1 MKKIKS
7 SRLLVI
13 AGIIFILAGIFCW
26 LNPLWS
32 YVHLVRFSGIA
43 LLLSGIILMVSSS
56 YADMSFAKEKTSMRI
71 DGILD
76 IIFGILLIFN
86 PLLTFF
92 ILPFLIA
99 CWILCKGIMKII
111 IAVLFRKQLR
121 GWLFILALGIIAV
134 IFSLVIIYSPLNHS
148 DERTKIIGTFFICLG
163 VVLIFDSIKLRRMHE
178 TANLLF

>member
-13 AGIIFILAGIFCW
+13 AGIIFILAGIFCL

-43 LLLSGIILMVSSS
+43 LLLSGIILTISSS
-56 YADMSFAKEKTSMRI
+56 YADMSFAKEKTSMRV

-76 IIFGILLIFN
+76 MIFGILLIFN

-92 ILPFLIA
+92 VFPFMIA
-99 CWILCKGIMKII
+99 CWILCKGIVKIF
-111 IAVLFRKQLR
+111 IAVLLRNQLR
-121 GWLFILALGIIAV
+121 GWYFILALGIIAV
-134 IFSLVIIYSPLNHS
+134 VFAFLIIYAPVNHS
-148 DERTKIIGTFFICLG
+148 DERTKIIGAFFIFLG
-163 VVLIFDSIKLRRMHE
+163 VVFIYDSVKLRRMHE
-178 TANLLF
+178 TINLLF